1 VYQEDDTPAWLS
13 RYNPNQNSFVHL
25 SPPGYGTLPES
36 KIHFSPGGSSPVS
49 PEKANILK
57 QIADGHNYR
66 TIAKNVGTTEQV
78 IKNIVQKLCRANA
91 APNRV
96 ALVARALRKGTI
108 S

>member
-1 VYQEDDTPAWLS
+1 MVFSLTICGPA
-13 RYNPNQNSFVHL
+13 VAH
-25 SPPGYGTLPES
+25 LPES
-36 KIHFSPGGSSPVS
+36 NFIPFERVLSVS
-49 PEKANILK
+49 PEKADILR

>member
-1 VYQEDDTPAWLS
+1 M
-13 RYNPNQNSFVHL
+13 
-25 SPPGYGTLPES
+25 
-36 KIHFSPGGSSPVS
+36 S